1 MSRIMGIDY
10 GSKRLGV
17 AISDSSATLAQP
29 VTVVERSKIANDLM
43 ALAKLAKDYDV
54 EEIVVGYPLSLTGVA
69 GKQAA
74 IVDSFIK
81 KLEVEFALP
90 VAKYDER
97 LSSKEADVWLK
108 QMGVRGKK
116 ARKKIDSV
124 AAALILQSYMDR
136 KIRGVNL

>member
-1 MSRIMGIDY
+1 MGIDY

-54 EEIVVGYPLSLTGVA
+54 EEIVVGYPLSLSGVA

-74 IVDSFIK
+74 VVESFIK
-81 KLEVEFALP
+81 KLEVEFGLP

-116 ARKKIDSV
+116 ARKRIDRV
-124 AAALILQSYMDR
+124 AAALILQSYLDR
-136 KIRGVNL
+136 KTRGG

>member
-1 MSRIMGIDY
+1 MGIDY

-81 KLEVEFALP
+81 RLEVEFALP

-108 QMGVRGKK
+108 QMGVRGTK

-124 AAALILQSYMDR
+124 AAALILQSYRDR

>member
-1 MSRIMGIDY
+1 MGIDY

-108 QMGVRGKK
+108 QMGVRGQK
-116 ARKKIDSV
+116 AIKKIDSV

-136 KIRGVNL
+136 KIRGFNL

>member
-1 MSRIMGIDY
+1 MGIDY

-136 KIRGVNL
+136 KIRRVNL

>member
-1 MSRIMGIDY
+1 MGIDY